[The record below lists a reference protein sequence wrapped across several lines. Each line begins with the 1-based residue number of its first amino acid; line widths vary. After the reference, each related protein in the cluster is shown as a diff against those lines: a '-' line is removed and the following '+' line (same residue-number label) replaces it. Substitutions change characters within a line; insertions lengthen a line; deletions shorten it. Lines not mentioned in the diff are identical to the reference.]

1 MFDLLDFEVSGH
13 PEEESAEELYRLT
26 VAEHNRPWS
35 QASRERIPSDID
47 SMAPGVFLAAVLSVV
62 DVSRLTG
69 SDVVSVMQAKHRLT
83 SHWRAGVFE
92 AMAETAHC
100 VDPETADR
108 SPIPTEFASEEIAT
122 ALSLTRR
129 KADHDLGVALDLETR
144 IPHVK
149 EALAV
154 GLIDDRKAQIFSV
167 GTDFLETCTAT
178 ELVDELL
185 GSAPDMTTGQLR
197 ARLRQLCIESDPDA
211 ARKRYER
218 SVGERK
224 VVAEPNDEGT
234 AAFIISQC
242 SPEDVFA
249 ARDHVNRIARRL
261 KTAKETRSIDQIRAD
276 VAIGLL
282 TGRLQDRIQGRG
294 GSVGIQV
301 DLTTLA
307 KLADGS
313 AELAGYGPVVAEI
326 ARKVAEEQAD
336 GEWSATVTDPETG
349 EPLHTVAVRRR
360 PSAAQKRRIRALYP
374 TCSFKGCRMP
384 AIESDI
390 DHIQDHAQ
398 DGPTTVENQAPLC
411 RRHHL
416 AKHRGGWRYRKINRT
431 EFEWM
436 SPLGKVYR
444 TDLPP

>member
-1 MFDLLDFEVSGH
+1 MFDRLDFEVSAFV
-13 PEEESAEELYRLT
+13 EDENADELYRLT
-26 VAEHNRPWS
+26 VSEHNRAWPEDGRHTVP
-35 QASRERIPSDID
+35 ADLE
-47 SMAPGVFLAAVLSVV
+47 SMVPDVFLAAILSVI
-62 DVSRLTG
+62 DVSKLTG

-83 SHWRAGVFE
+83 SHWRAGVLE

-100 VDPETADR
+100 IDPETSER
-108 SPIPTEFASEEIAT
+108 SPTPTEFASEEIAV

-129 KADHDLGVALDLETR
+129 KADFDLGVALDLEYR
-144 IPHVK
+144 IPQVK
-149 EALAV
+149 QALSSGV
-154 GLIDDRKAQIFSV
+154 IDDRKAQIFSV
-167 GTDFLETCTAT
+167 GTDFLDAGTAT
-178 ELVDELL
+178 AVVDDLL

-197 ARLRQLCIESDPDA
+197 ARLRKTCIEVDPEA

-218 SVGERK
+218 SVDERK

-242 SPEDVFA
+242 SPEDVYA
-249 ARDHVNRIARRL
+249 ARDHVNQIARGL
-261 KTAKETRSIDQIRAD
+261 KTAEELRTIDQIRAD

-282 TGRLQDRIQGRG
+282 TGRLQQGVQG
-294 GSVGIQV
+294 GSGSVNIQV
-301 DLTTLA
+301 DLTTLT
-307 KLADGS
+307 KMDDQS

-326 ARKVAEEQAD
+326 ARKVAKEQAE

-360 PSAAQKRRIRALYP
+360 PSVAQKRRIRALYP

-384 AIESDI
+384 AVESDI
-390 DHIQDHAQ
+390 DHIQDHAKN
-398 DGPTTVENQAPLC
+398 GPTVVENQAPLC

-416 AKHRGGWRYRKINRT
+416 AKHRGGWRYRKISRL
-431 EFEWM
+431 EFEWI

-444 TDLPP
+444 TSRPP